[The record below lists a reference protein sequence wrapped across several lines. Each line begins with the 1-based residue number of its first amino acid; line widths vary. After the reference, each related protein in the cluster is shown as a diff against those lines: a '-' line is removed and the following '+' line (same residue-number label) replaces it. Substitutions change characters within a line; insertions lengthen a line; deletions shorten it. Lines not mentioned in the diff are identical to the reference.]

1 MQVPVQYIQKF
12 GNANSKPLPVIEHL
26 VLESSEEPFAG
37 RIVRR
42 AAFLRHGS
50 QKVCFFHARKP
61 ARPAVM
67 SSPVEMHYQ
76 PFSSLKIFHGQV
88 EHAVYQVRIGAG
100 LYGSAC
106 HHAVV
111 TVNDRRKVDLA
122 CRDLKLRDV
131 GKPFNVRSFSVNPA

>member
-1 MQVPVQYIQKF
+1 MQVPVQYIHKL
-12 GNANSKPLPVIEHL
+12 GNADSKPLPVVEHL
-26 VLESSEEPFAG
+26 VLEASKEPFAG

-67 SSPVEMHYQ
+67 SSPVGMHYW
-76 PFSSLKIFHGQV
+76 PFSSLEGFHGQV

-100 LYGSAC
+100 LYGPAC
-106 HHAVV
+106 HTVIS
-111 TVNDRRKVDLA
+111 VNDRRKVDLV

-131 GKPFNVRSFSVNPA
+131 GKPFNVRSLSVNPA